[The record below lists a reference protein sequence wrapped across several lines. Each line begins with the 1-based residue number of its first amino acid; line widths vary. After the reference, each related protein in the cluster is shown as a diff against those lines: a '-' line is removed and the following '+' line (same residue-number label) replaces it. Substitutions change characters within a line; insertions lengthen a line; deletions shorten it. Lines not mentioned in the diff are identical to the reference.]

1 MKHIVATKF
10 KAWDELEEGKLTLIH
25 MTIQLRSMT
34 HILAAIFRATLLLI
48 KQSKSSVIFA
58 VKQANGNSYEAF
70 TSTCRAI

>member
-34 HILAAIFRATLLLI
+34 HILAAILLLI